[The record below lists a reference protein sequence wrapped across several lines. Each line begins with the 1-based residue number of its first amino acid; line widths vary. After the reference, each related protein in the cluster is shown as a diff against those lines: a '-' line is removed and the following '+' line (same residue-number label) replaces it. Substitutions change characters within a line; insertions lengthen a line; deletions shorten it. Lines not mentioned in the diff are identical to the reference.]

1 MKVAL
6 YGGSFNPMHN
16 GHIFL
21 AQELLRQGW
30 VDEVWFEVSPQNPL
44 KQRTDL
50 ADDAARL
57 EMAQRAVAGIPH
69 TRIDDTEMHLPRP
82 SYMLHTLRALQQK
95 HPSVNFCLLIGA
107 DNWDCFP
114 RWYRFEEILRD
125 FPIFVYPREG
135 SVIDASTLPSTVTL
149 LEVPLF
155 PISSTEIRGKIH
167 NGEDITGLVPQAVQ
181 EYMESTLI
189 YK

>member
-16 GHIFL
+16 GHIRL
-21 AQELLRQGW
+21 AQEVLRQGW

-44 KQRTDL
+44 KQRADL
-50 ADDAARL
+50 AEDAVRL
-57 EMAQRAVAGIPH
+57 EMARRAVAHIPG
-69 TRIDDTEMHLPRP
+69 TRVDDTEMHLPRP
-82 SYMLHTLRALQQK
+82 SYMLHTLRALQEM
-95 HPSVNFCLLIGA
+95 HPMVAFSLLIGA
-107 DNWDCFP
+107 DNWECFP
-114 RWYRFEEILRD
+114 RWYRYEEILRD

-135 SVIDASTLPSTVTL
+135 SSIDASTLPSTVTL

-155 PISSTEIRGKIH
+155 PVSSTEIRERLH
-167 NGEDITGLVPQAVQ
+167 RGEDITDMVPQAVQ
-181 EYMESTLI
+181 EYLKNTPI